1 MNFDSMSSISFDDA
15 VKAADKIMTKKNPK
29 LRRISKL
36 MVSRKTRAYAYFC
49 YYYFRWVDD
58 YIDSKFNSVDEK
70 KIFFKNQSDLAQL
83 LINGETV
90 KLNFAEEYFL
100 LYFIKFVLAQDS
112 RLLVDSFTLLL
123 GTLGD
128 DIRRLENNGLFS
140 EKEKQL
146 YMNDNT
152 ESLFNIT
159 NFFLIPK
166 SAFKYQ
172 NKFNCLRTLA
182 HIFLITD
189 FAEDFGS
196 GYINISNE
204 EIRKYQLNAADLL
217 NDNSLVTWYKDSFT
231 KINKWLNED
240 TLILRKFPLKL
251 KFFWFWLFPYCV
263 HKMNRIK
270 IYNYDSRKDL
280 TRSAV
285 KEIKIY
291 SLTILSTFKFIYKI
305 FLPSE
310 FTTH

>member
-1 MNFDSMSSISFDDA
+1 MSSMSFDDA
-15 VKAADKIMTKKNPK
+15 VKTADKIMTKKNPK

-36 MVSRKTRAYAYFC
+36 MVSRKTRPYAYFC

-58 YIDSKFNSVDEK
+58 YIDSKFNSLDEK
-70 KIFFKNQSDLAQL
+70 KAFFKNQTTLAQL
-83 LINGETV
+83 IINGENV
-90 KLNFAEEYFL
+90 KLNFTEEYFL
-100 LYFIKFVLAQDS
+100 LYFMNFALSQDT

-123 GTLGD
+123 GTIGD
-128 DIRRLENNGLFS
+128 DIKRFQNGGLFS
-140 EKEKQL
+140 ENEKQR
-146 YMNDNT
+146 YMNDNIK
-152 ESLFNIT
+152 SFFIIT
-159 NFFLIPK
+159 NFFLQPK

-172 NKFNCLRTLA
+172 NKFNCLRTLV
-182 HIFLITD
+182 HTFLIND
-189 FAEDFGS
+189 LAEDYS
-196 GYINISNE
+196 LGYINISNE
-204 EIRKYQLNAADLL
+204 EIRKYQLDAADLL
-217 NDNSLVTWYKDSFT
+217 NDSSLVIWYKDSFA

-240 TLILRKFPLKL
+240 TLTLRKFPLKL

-263 HKMNRIK
+263 HKMNRII

-310 FTTH
+310 FTTHFL